1 MRPLNG
7 LFHVKQF
14 FAELRCIQAQS
25 ISKAC
30 KSGINGKSEF
40 QKQAAIFGAMPLVA
54 ELKRLWR
61 CVLAEERGG
70 ETVCLSPMGPDI
82 LFYKRGVILYAGLF
96 HVKHLILSLLL
107 EDPCFTW
114 NIKAENKFVVLKQL
128 VFCLRRFV

>member
-1 MRPLNG
+1 MPISLGLFLRPLNG

-25 ISKAC
+25 ISKVC

-40 QKQAAIFGAMPLVA
+40 QKQAANFGAMPLAA

-70 ETVCLSPMGPDI
+70 ETVCLFANGSGYPV
-82 LFYKRGVILYAGLF
+82 LSKRGVIIYAGLF

-107 EDPCFTW
+107 GNPCFTW
-114 NIKAENKFVVLKQL
+114 NIKAENKFVVLK
-128 VFCLRRFV
+128 